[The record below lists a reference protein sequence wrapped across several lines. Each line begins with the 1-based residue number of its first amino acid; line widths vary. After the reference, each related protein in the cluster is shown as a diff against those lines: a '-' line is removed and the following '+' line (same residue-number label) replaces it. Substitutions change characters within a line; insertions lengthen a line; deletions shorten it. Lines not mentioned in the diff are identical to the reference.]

1 MKIIEGKPRL
11 HLLLLCYLPPSLF
24 LLLLLLLLTI
34 ATSVTKFPSADAI
47 VIKLK
52 MLLNLMRK
60 VIFSNL
66 QVVAEEGLKVFTFKQ
81 LHFATGGFSKSN
93 VVGHGGFGLVYHGLL
108 NDGRKV
114 GIKLMDQAGKQG
126 EEEFKVEVELL
137 S

>member
-1 MKIIEGKPRL
+1 MKIIEGNPRL

-52 MLLNLMRK
+52 MLLTLMRK

-81 LHFATGGFSKSN
+81 LHSATGGFSKSN
-93 VVGHGGFGLVYHGLL
+93 VFGFDW
-108 NDGRKV
+108 NCSW
-114 GIKLMDQAGKQG
+114 
-126 EEEFKVEVELL
+126 F